1 VVLTHLQNN
10 FSLKQKEIITEDHN
24 QLKCRKCMF
33 MGYTEPTGKSASKL
47 IEQKLGERHK
57 REGRKTMQ
65 AKQIENLM

>member
-1 VVLTHLQNN
+1 
-10 FSLKQKEIITEDHN
+10 
-24 QLKCRKCMF
+24 MF